1 MVTFSPTA
9 FRANSSSVFNAV
21 QSNGL
26 VMIESKSR
34 PDMVLML
41 SDSHDV
47 LIKTALDQCEKI
59 RQLTALIKAQ

>member
-34 PDMVLML
+34 PEMVLML